1 MRTPHRSLVQI
12 RSFASFPSGIS
23 AERAGV
29 HGTDLFDMTKFYL
42 HPYLLMPLLVYISWH
57 DIQTMEIPDAGW
69 ILISLFA
76 LAGRPSYFW
85 AIAVFTVLSL
95 FSIAGLLG
103 FGDVKLTAAMALLI
117 GMRILAALQI
127 ASSLA
132 LLFFLV
138 KKGTLLRIP
147 FAPFLCL
154 GFAVFLFC

>member
-1 MRTPHRSLVQI
+1 
-12 RSFASFPSGIS
+12 
-23 AERAGV
+23 
-29 HGTDLFDMTKFYL
+29 
-42 HPYLLMPLLVYISWH
+42 MPLLVYISWH

-95 FSIAGLLG
+95 FSIAGVLG

-154 GFAVFLFC
+154 GFAVFLLC

>member
-1 MRTPHRSLVQI
+1 MK
-12 RSFASFPSGIS
+12 
-23 AERAGV
+23 
-29 HGTDLFDMTKFYL
+29 TDLFDMTKFYL

-57 DIQTMEIPDAGW
+57 DIRTMEIPDAGW

-95 FSIAGLLG
+95 FSIAGMLG
-103 FGDVKLTAAMALLI
+103 FGDVKLIAAMALLI

-132 LLFFLV
+132 LLFFLI
-138 KKGTLLRIP
+138 RY
-147 FAPFLCL
+147 FQRNS
-154 GFAVFLFC
+154 